1 MEKKSLT
8 IRIDSALLEKLYT
21 VAGYEARSAN
31 GQILILI
38 RDCVKKYEDEHGEIA
53 IKAKQNG

>member
-1 MEKKSLT
+1 MAKKSLT
-8 IRIDSALLEKLYT
+8 IRIDCELLEKLYT

-53 IKAKQNG
+53 IEAKQNG